1 MEIFRNERNSV
12 DLYPNDISLYDTP
25 LLRQITPPL
34 YNCVQ
39 SPQIPEIIFSVFAV
53 LEMCCCCTE
62 ALYHLIQCA
71 KGVLSLET
79 KRLEH

>member
-12 DLYPNDISLYDTP
+12 DLYPNDISLSDTP
-25 LLRQITPPL
+25 LLRQIAPHRYSFVP
-34 YNCVQ
+34 
-39 SPQIPEIIFSVFAV
+39 SPQIPEIVFPVFAV
-53 LEMCCCCTE
+53 LEICRCCTE

-79 KRLEH
+79 KWLEH